1 MRRMVVLIAAMA
13 CLASCAPDQRHRA
26 EGPSRETELITEHV
40 ASLRRMLTE
49 PSDEPLPQV
58 LLLGTFHF
66 ANPGAD
72 AHQSKYTFN
81 VFSESGQAQLNE
93 VLDRLEKYRP
103 TKILVERESR
113 YQAQLDE
120 WYTSYLA
127 GKQANI
133 SNEIVTLGFSL
144 ARRLGHQRVYAFDAR
159 PEWLNSTPETQ
170 EQFAAAAKDL
180 GKEWALDDPVNAR
193 YSTMY
198 KRSDDI
204 EETLTLRQRF
214 RLMNHPDMLRMS
226 HGAYFFF
233 AGFRV
238 NSDGQFPGPDG
249 FASAWHNRN
258 LRMFSSIQR
267 HAERGDRLLVLVGA
281 GHVPILQHCVQ
292 TCPTMRWI
300 AVDDYLAQ

>member
-1 MRRMVVLIAAMA
+1 MRLMIAAIAAAA
-13 CLASCAPDQRHRA
+13 CLASCVADRPVRTA
-26 EGPSRETELITEHV
+26 TASAETELIGGHV

-49 PSDEPLPQV
+49 PSEEPLPQV

-72 AHQSKYTFN
+72 AHRSKYTFD
-81 VFSESGQAQLNE
+81 VFSESGQAQLDE

-113 YQAQLDE
+113 YQSQLDE

-133 SNEIVTLGFSL
+133 SNEIVTLGFAL
-144 ARRLGHQRVYAFDAR
+144 AQRLGHQRVYAFDAEA
-159 PEWLNSTPETQ
+159 EWLDSTPQTRE
-170 EQFAAAAKDL
+170 EFAASAKDL
-180 GKEWALDDPVNAR
+180 GKEWALQDPVHAR
-193 YSTMY
+193 YSAMY
-198 KRSDDI
+198 KVSDDI

-226 HGAYFFF
+226 HGVYFFF
-233 AGFRV
+233 SGFRV
-238 NSDGQFPGPDG
+238 NSDERFPGPDG

-258 LRMFSSIQR
+258 LRMFSTIQR

-300 AVDDYLAQ
+300 AVDDYLAP

>member
-1 MRRMVVLIAAMA
+1 MRLMVVVIAAA
-13 CLASCAPDQRHRA
+13 TCLASCAPVW
-26 EGPSRETELITEHV
+26 PSRTTTTSAETELIAGHV
-40 ASLRRMLTE
+40 ASLRQSLTE
-49 PSDEPLPQV
+49 PAEEPLPQV

-66 ANPGAD
+66 ANPAAD
-72 AHQSKYTFN
+72 AHRSKHTFN
-81 VFSESGQAQLNE
+81 VFSESGQAQLDE

-113 YQAQLDE
+113 YQGQLDE

-144 ARRLGHQRVYAFDAR
+144 AQRLGHQRVYAFDAR
-159 PEWLNSTPETQ
+159 AEWLTSTPETQ
-170 EQFAAAAKDL
+170 EKFAAAAKDL
-180 GKEWALDDPVNAR
+180 GKEWALQDPVNAR
-193 YSTMY
+193 YSAMY
-198 KRSDDI
+198 KQSDDI

-233 AGFRV
+233 SGFRV
-238 NSDGQFPGPDG
+238 NADDQFPGPDG

-258 LRMFSSIQR
+258 LRMFSIIQR